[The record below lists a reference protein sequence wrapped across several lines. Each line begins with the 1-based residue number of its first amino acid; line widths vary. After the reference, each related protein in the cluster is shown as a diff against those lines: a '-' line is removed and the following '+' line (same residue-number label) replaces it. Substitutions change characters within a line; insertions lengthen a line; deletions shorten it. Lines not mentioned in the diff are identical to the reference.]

1 MLDAVG
7 LANRVTYKPRNLSVG
22 QRQRVAIARA
32 LVNRPRIVLADEPTA
47 ALDKDSGA
55 NVVRL
60 LRQLA
65 DEDGSAVM
73 IVTHDNR
80 ILNVADR
87 IVNMVDGHV
96 AADIHIKE
104 NMRICAILRKC
115 PLFKDVSPSDLTDI
129 AQRMQREEFPPGY
142 IICKQGDPGDRF
154 YVIDEGTVNVLIE
167 SASGTRG
174 AATLGSGRFFG
185 EVALLR
191 DEPRNATIVTDSS
204 VSTYTLSKENF
215 LAAVKAHKS
224 FEEQLSSHLFQ
235 RGG

>member
-1 MLDAVG
+1 M
-7 LANRVTYKPRNLSVG
+7 
-22 QRQRVAIARA
+22 AIARA
-32 LVNRPRIVLADEPTA
+32 LVNQPRIILADEPTA

-65 DEDGSAVM
+65 DERGSAVM

-96 AADIHIKE
+96 VSDIRIKE
-104 NMRICAILRKC
+104 NMAICNILRKC
-115 PLFKDVSPSDLTDI
+115 PLFKDVGASDLTDI
-129 AQRMQREEFPPGY
+129 AQKMQPEEFQPGQP
-142 IICKQGDPGDRF
+142 IIKQGDIGDKF
-154 YVIDEGTVNVLIE
+154 YVIAEGEVNIVVE
-167 SASGTRG
+167 SQGGTR
-174 AATLGSGRFFG
+174 AVATLKEGSFFG

-191 DEPRNATIVTDSS
+191 DEPRNATVQA
-204 VSTYTLSKENF
+204 STPVLTYALSKENF

-224 FEEQLSSHLFQ
+224 FEEQLAAQLFH